1 MRNDD
6 YYMELNESIVL
17 MDKRT
22 EGPGDARFHFHEDYE
37 IFLFLEGDVDLY
49 IEQSVHHMQ
58 RGHLAVFND
67 REIHRACHYGKI
79 PFHRIAIHFH
89 PRLVHGMCTPATNL
103 LGCFQNHR
111 PGKDNVILL
120 SEEQM
125 ETLLCMNEK
134 LRQASQSEK
143 YGADV
148 LMTACLAEL
157 LVYVNSLYRD
167 FKQEQPAAADKT
179 IGAVMDYIDANL
191 SPELS
196 LQSIAACFSIDRYYL
211 SHLFRQQTGSTL
223 YQYILIKK
231 IAAAKQYLLDGKTVT
246 ETCYLSGFN
255 DYNNFIRTFKKMT
268 GVSPGHYSRE
278 QRAK

>member
-1 MRNDD
+1 
-6 YYMELNESIVL
+6 
-17 MDKRT
+17 
-22 EGPGDARFHFHEDYE
+22 
-37 IFLFLEGDVDLY
+37 
-49 IEQSVHHMQ
+49 
-58 RGHLAVFND
+58 
-67 REIHRACHYGKI
+67 
-79 PFHRIAIHFH
+79 
-89 PRLVHGMCTPATNL
+89 
-103 LGCFQNHR
+103 
-111 PGKDNVILL
+111 
-120 SEEQM
+120 M

>member
-1 MRNDD
+1 M
-6 YYMELNESIVL
+6 
-17 MDKRT
+17 
-22 EGPGDARFHFHEDYE
+22 
-37 IFLFLEGDVDLY
+37 DLY

-67 REIHRACHYGKI
+67 RRGSHRACHYGKI

-120 SEEQM
+120 SEEQT

-143 YGADV
+143 YGSDV

-196 LQSIAACFSIDRYYL
+196 LPKHCSLFFHRQILSEPSVPAADGQHLISVHSDQKDCGGKAVPSGRKNGDGDLL
-211 SHLFRQQTGSTL
+211 SVRL
-223 YQYILIKK
+223 
-231 IAAAKQYLLDGKTVT
+231 
-246 ETCYLSGFN
+246 
-255 DYNNFIRTFKKMT
+255 
-268 GVSPGHYSRE
+268 
-278 QRAK
+278 